1 MPTSCCSGKDGTE
14 NCGST
19 AGAFD
24 GRVEDN
30 PGDMQQYCKALGG
43 GSIPLTAYVMAV
55 VLAGGGKVF
64 PTVPIVFLSLSLGFP
79 FVFHSRLPLCGK
91 SPKCRSCLGC
101 PSSMMFL
108 EKRGVEKRGV
118 LLPAA
123 IRRRFWR

>member
-1 MPTSCCSGKDGTE
+1 MIPTSCGSGNDDGTE

-55 VLAGGGKVF
+55 VLAGGGKDFSYGSYRF
-64 PTVPIVFLSLSLGFP
+64 PIAVPWFSL
-79 FVFHSRLPLCGK
+79 RLPFSSSRCGK
-91 SPKCRSCLGC
+91 SRKY
-101 PSSMMFL
+101 
-108 EKRGVEKRGV
+108 
-118 LLPAA
+118 
-123 IRRRFWR
+123 RRRL